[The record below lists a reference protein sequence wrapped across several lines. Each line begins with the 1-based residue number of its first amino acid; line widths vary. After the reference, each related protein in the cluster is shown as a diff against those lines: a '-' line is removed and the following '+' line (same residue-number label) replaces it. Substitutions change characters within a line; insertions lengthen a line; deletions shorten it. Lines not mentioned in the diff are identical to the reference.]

1 MSFRNTLKLSNNEND
16 SLLVQNQKDEDVNI
30 SASSS
35 KKINFNAKAVSFK
48 NNQGLVIS
56 DVVSE
61 FFDMKNSIDLQRNR
75 IDVFLEEITN
85 DSSVNTLTELI
96 MKINNENQQ
105 LSTRIENIANVLN
118 ELTNTNNLE

>member
-1 MSFRNTLKLSNNEND
+1 MSFRNTLKLSNDEND
-16 SLLVQNQKDEDVNI
+16 SLVVQNQLDNDIQILANSE
-30 SASSS
+30 

-48 NNQGLVIS
+48 NNQGLIIS

-105 LSTRIENIANVLN
+105 LSTRIANIANVLN

>member
-16 SLLVQNQKDEDVNI
+16 SLLVQNQKDKDVTI
-30 SASSS
+30 SASSE

>member
-1 MSFRNTLKLSNNEND
+1 M
-16 SLLVQNQKDEDVNI
+16 
-30 SASSS
+30 
-35 KKINFNAKAVSFK
+35 
-48 NNQGLVIS
+48 VIS

-85 DSSVNTLTELI
+85 NSSVNTLTELI